1 MRAYF
6 QARLNSSQEELNKL
20 QSAERVSKRNLQL
33 QLPDEIKRVVKRV
46 EELERHNK
54 DLQNKLHSLQ
64 VCLCVHA
71 RSCMHAYTCVCAYS

>member
-1 MRAYF
+1 MRTYF

-20 QSAERVSKRNLQL
+20 QSAERVTKRNLQL

-46 EELERHNK
+46 EELERQNK

-64 VCLCVHA
+64 VCLCVRA
-71 RSCMHAYTCVCAYS
+71 LMCACMYVCLCVF